1 MVGRGNIFFRLL
13 LAVVTWASI
22 CSVISA
28 DGETDIQETPED
40 PPPPS
45 SPPIPLTIRE
55 LRKVGRPDD
64 PSGRQQNIRLVVAR
78 HDPIPGAETFSLS
91 LQTFDNRTI
100 SYEVVHLPDPDAT
113 EFEFGGNFVGAKEIS
128 VRAEKNGSVLAH
140 GFVRVDVEDPGSKV
154 AWVGDPQTP
163 SLRVDPGE
171 RSQVEVPGHPPCARN
186 VSGGPCYYLGHS
198 DRPLDPPAPRCDDLG
213 LVVFCDEVVS
223 QLQGPDYPTNLQLYN
238 REMLRVLLSPLP
250 SRTEVVVS
258 LPDSDTI
265 LSPDDYACGESYI
278 LTCVQPVDVPA
289 SVGHVYI
296 TAVGLDEEGYVNV
309 SSATLFEVFE
319 ARAVRLAPDVYEV
332 VPAPSNSPGD
342 YSVSLNANAFVS
354 CGGDGVQEDS
364 DCRVYFDRAIYE
376 HNVTLAKRGRLF
388 NMVLYPVVK
397 EDPPPSSK
405 IHSITSLSKSPSKM
419 RVQVKS
425 RNTIAKA
432 EFVLFKDNVATSSL
446 EVEVDLADSGY
457 VADVPACEG
466 RCEFVLLGY
475 GVDGDLVETGQ
486 AYFSLEDLDKDV
498 VEVGRETA
506 LNSSSLRVEATWGND
521 VTIEGVGKCNG
532 YRSPCYFFGVARE
545 TVESATYCINITS
558 LPIYGLNRTWLFH
571 CSDEVIPYSELRGD
585 FSLTLTSF
593 SEMVVSGSFPT
604 NLTEI
609 VVFDPVFHKELSIGS
624 TKCSGTSG
632 TTQECKR
639 FISGQN
645 GWSPLGVLVTAL
657 ESNGTVLSSVVM
669 TYTYPEESTPTW
681 VIVVSIFGS
690 LALVAL
696 VVAFVRGK
704 KKKFT
709 VSSSEK

>member
-1 MVGRGNIFFRLL
+1 MVGRGTIFFRLL
-13 LAVVTWASI
+13 LAVVTLASI

-55 LRKVGRPDD
+55 IRKVGRPDD

-78 HDPIPGAETFSLS
+78 HDPISGAETFSLS

-100 SYEVVHLPDPDAT
+100 SYQVVQLPDPDAT

-128 VRAEKNGSVLAH
+128 VRAEKNGSVLAL
-140 GFVRVDVEDPGSKV
+140 GSVRVDVEDPGSKV

-171 RSQVEVPGHPPCARN
+171 RSQVEVPGHPPCVRN

-198 DRPLDPPAPRCDDLG
+198 DRPLDPPPPRCDDLG
-213 LVVFCDEVVS
+213 LIVFCDEVVS

-332 VPAPSNSPGD
+332 VPAPSNSPGN

-364 DCRVYFDRAIYE
+364 GCRVYFDRVIYE

-425 RNTIAKA
+425 RNTITKA
-432 EFVLFKDNVATSSL
+432 EFVLFEDNVATSSL

-521 VTIEGVGKCNG
+521 VTVEGVGKCNG

-632 TTQECKR
+632 TTQECTR

-704 KKKFT
+704 KKKIT
-709 VSSSEK
+709 VSTSEK